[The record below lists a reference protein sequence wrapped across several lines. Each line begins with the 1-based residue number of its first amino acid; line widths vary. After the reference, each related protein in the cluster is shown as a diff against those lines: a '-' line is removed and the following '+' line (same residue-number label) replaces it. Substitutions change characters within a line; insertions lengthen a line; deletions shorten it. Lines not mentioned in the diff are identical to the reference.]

1 MDDELFFE
9 EEDFETQVN
18 ATTLRRTAQLGF
30 RHWWMMGGFAFGI
43 LFVSILEGYFNVLV
57 ARVIDEGLMAGDM
70 QRLTEASIQYG
81 LVWIPFALAVFL
93 FIICAGYLGHRVQY
107 DLRKEMFAHLQKLQL
122 AYYDKTPTGWL
133 QARVTSDVTRVGDLV
148 SWGFLDMMWGFTAVC
163 TSLVFMYWMNWQLAS
178 AVTLIVPLILV
189 AAWQFKKRILQQ
201 YRTVRKANSNI
212 TRSYSESISGARVVK
227 ALGREDVNLDRF
239 EGLTNTM
246 FESSFR
252 AMWLS
257 ALFLPVV
264 QFIAALGV
272 GAIIWVGGWQVE
284 LGNLSVGEI
293 QAFVGYVTFMLWPIQ
308 QLAAV
313 YATMQQAIAS
323 AERVFSLLNT
333 EPTIV
338 DLPDATNPV
347 SLRGDIVFDHVHF
360 AYDDENDVLHDFN
373 LHVQPG
379 ETLALVGPTGAGK
392 STIVNLVAR
401 FYEPTRGRICIAGRD
416 YKEWTLNG
424 IQSKLGM
431 VLQTPYLFSG
441 SILDNIRYGRL
452 DATDEEVIAAAQ
464 MTGADTFISELERGY
479 TTQVGEEGILLSVG
493 QKQLISLARA
503 ILADPDILIM
513 DEATS
518 SVDTL
523 TEALIQQG
531 METLMQGRTS
541 FIIAHRLSTI
551 KNADRILVLKDGEI
565 DEIGTHRELLRQR
578 GHYYDLYT
586 KQFRKEREVELAVVY
601 GQNGLLNA
609 AIP

>member
-9 EEDFETQVN
+9 EENFEAQLN
-18 ATTLRRTAQLGF
+18 AATLRRTARLGI
-30 RHWWMMGGFAFGI
+30 RHWQMMGGFAIGI
-43 LFVSILEGYFNVLV
+43 FCVAMLEAYFNVLV
-57 ARVIDEGLMAGDM
+57 ARIIDEGLLAGDM
-70 QRLTEASIQYG
+70 QRLTEISIQYA
-81 LVWIPFALAVFL
+81 LVWLPFALCVVL
-93 FIICAGYLGHRVQY
+93 FIVSAGYLGHRVQY
-107 DLRKEMFAHLQKLQL
+107 DLRKKMFTHLQKLQL

-148 SWGFLDMMWGFTAVC
+148 SWGFLDMIWGFAAIT
-163 TSLVFMYWMNWQLAS
+163 TSLVFMFWMNWQLAS
-178 AVTLIVPLILV
+178 VVAIIVPLILV

-212 TRSYSESISGARVVK
+212 TRSYSESISGVRVVK
-227 ALGREDVNLDRF
+227 ALRREDVNLDRF
-239 EGLTNTM
+239 QGLTNTM
-246 FESSFR
+246 YESSFR

-272 GAIIWVGGWQVE
+272 SAIIWVGGWQVE
-284 LGNLSVGEI
+284 LGNLTIGEI

-323 AERVFSLLNT
+323 AERVFSLLDT
-333 EPTIV
+333 DPTIV
-338 DLPDATNPV
+338 DSPDAADPV
-347 SLRGDIVFDHVHF
+347 SLRGDIIFDHVHF
-360 AYDDENDVLHDFN
+360 AYDKENDVLHNFN
-373 LHVQPG
+373 LHVRPG

-401 FYEPTRGRICIAGRD
+401 FYEPTRGRICVAGRD
-416 YKEWTLNG
+416 YKEWTLHG

-452 DATDEEVIAAAQ
+452 DAADEEVIAAAK
-464 MTGADTFISELERGY
+464 TAGADAFISELENAY
-479 TTQVGEEGILLSVG
+479 TTQVGEDGVLLSVG

-541 FIIAHRLSTI
+541 FVIAHRLSTI

-565 DEIGTHRELLRQR
+565 DEIGTHQELLRKR

-586 KQFRKEREVELAVVY
+586 KQFRKEREVELVNMYETGAALAV
-601 GQNGLLNA
+601 
-609 AIP
+609 

>member
-1 MDDELFFE
+1 MDEELFFE

-18 ATTLRRTAQLGF
+18 VSTLRRTAKLGF
-30 RHWWMMGGFAFGI
+30 RHWQMMGGFALGI
-43 LFVSILEGYFNVLV
+43 LFVSMLEAYFNVLV

-70 QRLTEASIQYG
+70 QRLTETSIQYG
-81 LVWIPFALAVFL
+81 LVWIPFALCVFL
-93 FIICAGYLGHRVQY
+93 FIISAGYLGHRVQY

-148 SWGFLDMMWGFTAVC
+148 SWGFLDLMWGTAAIS
-163 TSLVFMYWMNWQLAS
+163 TSLAFMFWMNWQLAS
-178 AVTLIVPLILV
+178 VVALIVPLILV
-189 AAWQFKKRILQQ
+189 AAWYFKRRILQQ

-212 TRSYSESISGARVVK
+212 TRAYSESISGARVVK
-227 ALGREDVNLDRF
+227 ALGREDINLDRF
-239 EGLTNTM
+239 EDLTTTM

-284 LGNLSVGEI
+284 LGQLSVGEI

-323 AERVFSLLNT
+323 AERVFSLLDT

-338 DLPDATNPV
+338 DSANAVDPV

-360 AYDDENDVLHDFN
+360 AYDNENDVLHDFS
-373 LHVQPG
+373 LHVRPG

-401 FYEPTRGRICIAGRD
+401 FYEPTHGRICIAGRD
-416 YKEWTLNG
+416 YKEWTLQG

-452 DATDEEVIAAAQ
+452 DATDDEVIAAAQ
-464 MTGADTFISELERGY
+464 TAGADSFINDLEHQY
-479 TTQVGEEGILLSVG
+479 TTQVGEDGVLLSVG

-541 FIIAHRLSTI
+541 FVIAHRLSTI
-551 KNADRILVLKDGEI
+551 KNADRILVLKDGQI
-565 DEIGTHRELLRQR
+565 DEIGTHRELLRER

-586 KQFRKEREVELAVVY
+586 KQFRKEREVELVKVY
-601 GQNGLLNA
+601 GADAVLA
-609 AIP
+609 